1 MDEKN
6 ETPVQTP
13 AEGKSAVASVIGTLL
28 CITISLAVGWFAS
41 AMYIEKNAD
50 RVAAEKAAAEKAARA
65 QVPPAVETAL
75 VTKRILNP
83 PDRYI
88 GHVES
93 IEATDLRAQISGTIT
108 EVAFEEGSLV
118 KEGDL
123 LFQIDPDIYEARVAQ
138 AQAALERAE
147 AASENADRYYK
158 RVKSV
163 DARAVTAA
171 EVDQAEAD
179 MLEARA
185 AIAQCKADLKN
196 AEINLGYTRITAPI
210 TGRIGASLLK
220 KGDYVSPN
228 MASLARIV
236 QTDPVRVVFSLPD
249 KQLLE
254 NARKIK
260 ESDVKV
266 DSADALIRAELLLAD
281 NTIYEHKG
289 AIDFVGNEMS
299 KETASV
305 PVRYTF
311 ANPNEYLVANA
322 YVTVLLS
329 SAQPKEALAIPATAL
344 LSNAKGSY
352 VYVLTKEQLVAPRP
366 VTIGAEAD
374 GYVTIIS
381 GLAEGE
387 EVITQG
393 VVNVRP
399 GIPVTVIK
407 TQQPTAQK

>member
-1 MDEKN
+1 MDEQN
-6 ETPVQTP
+6 ETPVKAST
-13 AEGKSAVASVIGTLL
+13 GKSVIGSVIGTLI
-28 CITISLAVGWFAS
+28 CIVTSVAVGWYAS

-50 RVAAEKAAAEKAARA
+50 RVAAEKAAAEKAARM
-65 QVPPAVETAL
+65 QLPPAVETAL
-75 VTKRILNP
+75 VTKRVLNP
-83 PDRYI
+83 PKRYI

-93 IEATDLRAQISGTIT
+93 IEATDLRAQISGTIA
-108 EVAFEEGSLV
+108 EVAFDEGSMV

-123 LFQIDPDIYEARVAQ
+123 LFQIDPEIYEARVAQ
-138 AQAALERAE
+138 AQAALDRAK
-147 AASENADRYYK
+147 AASVNADRYYARMEK
-158 RVKSV
+158 V
-163 DARAVTAA
+163 DKRAVTEA
-171 EVDQAEAD
+171 EIDQAYAD

-185 AIAQCKADLKN
+185 AIAQCEADLTN
-196 AEINLGYTRITAPI
+196 AKINLGYTRITAPI
-210 TGRIGASLLK
+210 SGRIGASLLK

-260 ESDVKV
+260 GSDKAVE
-266 DSADALIRAELLLAD
+266 SADALIRAELLLAD
-281 NTIYEHKG
+281 NTIYEHTG
-289 AIDFVGNEMS
+289 SIDFVGNEMS
-299 KETASV
+299 KDTASV

-329 SAQPKEALAIPATAL
+329 NANPEEALTIPTTAL

-352 VYVLTKEQLVAPRP
+352 VYVLTKEQIVAARP
-366 VTIGAEAD
+366 VTLGAEVD
-374 GYVTIIS
+374 GYVVIAS
-381 GLAEGE
+381 GLEEGE

-407 TQQPTAQK
+407 TEQPAAQK

>member
-6 ETPVQTP
+6 ETPVQVT
-13 AEGKSAVASVIGTLL
+13 ANDKSAVASVIGTLF
-28 CITISLAVGWFAS
+28 CIATSLAVGWFAS
-41 AMYIEKNAD
+41 SMYIEKNAE
-50 RVAAEKAAAEKAARA
+50 RVAAEKIAAEKAARA
-65 QVPPAVETAL
+65 QLPPTVETAI

-83 PDRYI
+83 PERFI

-93 IEATDLRAQISGTIT
+93 IEATDLRAQISGTIAD
-108 EVAFEEGSLV
+108 VAFEEGSMV

-123 LFQIDPDIYEARVAQ
+123 LFQIDPEIYEARVAQ
-138 AQAALERAE
+138 AQAALDRAK
-147 AASENADRYYK
+147 AASVNADRYYARMEK
-158 RVKSV
+158 V
-163 DARAVTAA
+163 DKRAVTEA
-171 EVDQAEAD
+171 EIDKAYAD

-185 AIAQCKADLKN
+185 AIAQCEADLKN
-196 AEINLGYTRITAPI
+196 AKINLGYTRITAPI
-210 TGRIGASLLK
+210 SGRIGASLLK

-260 ESDVKV
+260 ESDEVVK
-266 DSADALIRAELLLAD
+266 SADALIRAELLLAD
-281 NTIYEHKG
+281 DTIYEHPG
-289 AIDFVGNEMS
+289 TIDFVGNEMS

-329 SAQPKEALAIPATAL
+329 NAQPEEALSIPTTAL

-352 VYVLTKEQLVAPRP
+352 VYVITKDQIVATRP
-366 VTIGAEAD
+366 VTLGDEAD
-374 GYVTIIS
+374 GYVAILT
-381 GLAEGE
+381 GLEEGE

-407 TQQPTAQK
+407 TEQPTAKN